1 MPLAYKNVLRQIKL
15 LPDTINLPVR
25 FTQLYD
31 LYVPDTEPC
40 NSWDYYNISA
50 SLITDQSRVAS
61 PRYSKYRQTCDTISI

>member
-15 LPDTINLPVR
+15 LPDIINLPVR

-50 SLITDQSRVAS
+50 SLITDQS
-61 PRYSKYRQTCDTISI
+61 